1 MVMDP
6 KFLYYDYIPTLADH
20 VIDFPKKRYTDWGIT
35 PKHGYPQFDVNNV
48 KDNDVIFVKTDLL
61 PQFFNHLYGR
71 IKRRFILLT
80 GVAGMDICHGAVKF
94 LEEGKII
101 RWIGCNLCFQHPK
114 AVKIPIAFEEPER
127 RRGGPSTGEGGDQ
140 QLLSEL
146 YDGRRVVG
154 EKTCKLLVTHIG
166 NTHASRGQVKAL
178 FAGKEF
184 THFVGKMDFESYMKT
199 IDEYR
204 FVLCPRGSGTDTHR
218 FWEVLLM
225 GSIPVVEKDGLWDL
239 YDNFPCIIVDE
250 FADVSQELLESYVLN
265 EEKQKNVDKYLV
277 IENFKSFIDGV
288 VASACRCVSLSE
300 GSSCSIPISIG
311 ELWDKYTILL
321 IKKER
326 IDDAEKV
333 KRVENEIEH
342 LEPHVRKFALS
353 AEVQDEMKSCN
364 EKLWDIEDAIR
375 DKELRREFDEGF
387 VELARS
393 VYRTNDERSRIKDRI
408 CGLFNSE
415 IREVKSY
422 KDYA

>member
-6 KFLYYDYIPTLADH
+6 KFLYYNYIPTLADH
-20 VIDFPKKRYTDWGIT
+20 VIDSPKEAYTRWGIT
-35 PKHGYPQFDVNNV
+35 PKHNYPPFDANNV
-48 KDNDVIFVKTDLL
+48 KDNDIIFVKANLL
-61 PQFFNHLYGR
+61 PQFFHHLYGR
-71 IKRRFILLT
+71 IQKRFILLT
-80 GVAGMDICHGAVKF
+80 GVSDVDIPPHAAKL

-114 AVKIPIAFEEPER
+114 VVKIPIAFEETER
-127 RRGGPSTGEGGDQ
+127 CRGGPSTGEGGDQ

-146 YDGRRVVG
+146 RDGRRAVG
-154 EKTCKLLVTHIG
+154 EKTCKLLVTHMG
-166 NTHASRGQVKAL
+166 NTHASRGQMKDI

-184 THFVGKMDFESYMKT
+184 AHFMGKMDFESYMKT

-204 FVLCPRGSGTDTHR
+204 FVLCPRGCGTDTHR

-239 YDNFPCIIVDE
+239 YDNFPCVIVDK
-250 FADVSQELLESYVLN
+250 FANVSRELLESYILN

-277 IENFKSFIDGV
+277 IDNFKSFVDGV
-288 VASACRCVSLSE
+288 VASAGGSL
-300 GSSCSIPISIG
+300 CSIPISIG

-375 DKELRREFDEGF
+375 DKELKKEFDEGF